1 MVRRDHKHRRGA
13 VPLPWI
19 TDRGELDYVR
29 ATVKMIV
36 RAANL
41 RDELSFTSF
50 RHGGFTE
57 GADADLTDAELR
69 AAGRHRSARQLPTY
83 AKRTRK
89 QLVSVA
95 TKRRAQRTKAAYLSE

>member
-1 MVRRDHKHRRGA
+1 
-13 VPLPWI
+13 
-19 TDRGELDYVR
+19 
-29 ATVKMIV
+29 VKQII
-36 RAANL
+36 RAAGL

-57 GADADLTDAELR
+57 GADSDLTDAELR

-95 TKRRAQRTKAAYLSE
+95 TKRRAERTKAAKFVGMTDRFCRNGKWRGHLTH